1 MQAGNGARLNHNPP
15 RLQSFFSVKTESSAN
30 PRADRQIRRAS
41 PAVFR
46 RLFPRLGSFRVDFS
60 KPWKKSGE
68 IFQCLEK
75 RRIPASNVWTSQ
87 RACRADVIATWP
99 SAATGQKAA
108 AGRQRSTQS
117 RKGKTKGAKPDKE
130 GSSHILPLSSAQFR
144 SCFPDFL
151 IQHPLSKARKIYGMR
166 KAGRQ
171 GKNIEHRTSLHRA
184 SGWQASNIEHRRPER
199 AVSKSCEQNHDTGG
213 WQHPS

>member
-1 MQAGNGARLNHNPP
+1 MLGKATDP
-15 RLQSFFSVKTESSAN
+15 R
-30 PRADRQIRRAS
+30 
-41 PAVFR
+41 
-46 RLFPRLGSFRVDFS
+46 
-60 KPWKKSGE
+60 
-68 IFQCLEK
+68 FQCLDK
-75 RRIPASNVWTSQ
+75 PARLSGGRHRYLAIRSH
-87 RACRADVIATWP
+87 RA
-99 SAATGQKAA
+99 KAA

-199 AVSKSCEQNHDTGG
+199 AVSKSCVQNHHAGYV
-213 WQHPS
+213 QHP